1 MVVSGHGAVCSRV
14 VTVAELMKKKYKVR
28 LVHMPVL
35 AHTGLSTGLA
45 AILSCTVK
53 PL

>member
-1 MVVSGHGAVCSRV
+1 MVVSGHGTVCSRV

-35 AHTGLSTGLA
+35 AHAGRRTGLA
-45 AILSCTVK
+45 ARLSHTVK